1 MQGANLSSSISTNI
15 FSSTSNGTALK
26 IKINGYNSSVN
37 RSARITLTISLL
49 SVGIAGFVGNIL
61 VLRFLKT
68 KKKTNSFLRTC
79 SFEKNFTFYIG
90 SLATS
95 DVLSSLISV
104 PAICAELNFDLFDT
118 GWRCK
123 LVKYLIFLFPSITIN
138 NLLVINIEKY
148 FSTRKTP
155 RIFKHSIV
163 KKMVMLAW
171 FVGSVNAFLP
181 TLTFTGLRFDLNET
195 HYTVVCRYD
204 NHYLPFRIIYLC
216 YTAIQYVIP
225 VIIIVRINISL
236 FITVWRITRRR
247 KVIDVQR
254 DNYIKMKLR
263 ASTFRSTC
271 NIAALTFAFII
282 PYVFYFA
289 QGIYSHVAKATTGF
303 ETDFIVRVTSA
314 LIAMA
319 NPVVNVLL
327 YLLQMRDFR
336 TFLKKKLKTWFS
348 FQKNETVGLPN
359 VEIQLVSFSTL
370 TLSTMN

>member
-1 MQGANLSSSISTNI
+1 MQGANFSSSIFTNN
-15 FSSTSNGTALK
+15 FPSPYNGTALK
-26 IKINGYNSSVN
+26 IKMYGYNPSVN
-37 RSARITLTISLL
+37 HSARITLFILL
-49 SVGIAGFVGNIL
+49 FSVGIAGFVGNIL
-61 VLRFLKT
+61 VLCFLKT
-68 KKKTNSFLRTC
+68 KKKSNSFLRTC

-104 PAICAELNFDLFDT
+104 SAICAELNFDLFHT

-123 LVKYLIFLFPSITIN
+123 LVKYLIFLFPSMTMN

-148 FSTRKTP
+148 FSTRKVP
-155 RIFKHSIV
+155 RIFKYSTV
-163 KKMVMLAW
+163 KKMVLLAW
-171 FVGSVNAFLP
+171 MVGSVNALLP
-181 TLTFTGLRFDLNET
+181 TLTSTGLRFDLNET

-204 NHYLPFRIIYLC
+204 NHSLPFRIIYLC
-216 YTAIQYVIP
+216 YAAIQYVIP
-225 VIIIVRINISL
+225 MIIIVRINISL

-254 DNYIKMKLR
+254 DNCIKIKLR
-263 ASTFRSTC
+263 AATLRSTC

-289 QGIYSHVAKATTGF
+289 QGIYSHVAKATINF
-303 ETDFIVRVTSA
+303 ETDFIVRAASA

-319 NPVVNVLL
+319 NAIVNVLL
-327 YLLQMRDFR
+327 YLVQMRDFR
-336 TFLKKKLKTWFS
+336 TFLKKKLKSWFRD
-348 FQKNETVGLPN
+348 QKNEAAGLAN

-370 TLSTMN
+370 TL